1 VSAGIGGGRRVAT
14 VSDFNAKI
22 IEEFRAHGG
31 KVGGPFEG
39 APMVLL
45 TTVGAKSGTQRT
57 TPLVYL
63 PDGDR
68 VVVFASMAGAPTNPA
83 WYHNL
88 VANPSVIIEVG
99 DQRSE
104 ATATVLTGEERDRL
118 YAEQAS
124 RMPAFADYQ
133 AKAGRVIPVVAL
145 ERS

>member
-1 VSAGIGGGRRVAT
+1 M
-14 VSDFNAKI
+14 SDFNTRI

-45 TTVGAKSGTQRT
+45 TTIGAKSGTQRT

-68 VVVFASMAGAPTNPA
+68 VVVFGSKAGAPTNPA
-83 WYHNL
+83 WFHNL

-99 DQRSE
+99 DQRYG
-104 ATATVLTGEERDRL
+104 ATATVVDGDERTRL
-118 YAEQAS
+118 YDEQAR
-124 RMPAFADYQ
+124 RMPAFADY
-133 AKAGRVIPVVAL
+133 AVKAGDRVIPVIAL
-145 ERS
+145 ERA

>member
-1 VSAGIGGGRRVAT
+1 VN
-14 VSDFNAKI
+14 DFNAKI
-22 IEEFRAHGG
+22 IDEFRANAG

-45 TTVGAKSGTQRT
+45 TTVGAKSGAQRT

-68 VVVFASMAGAPTNPA
+68 VVIFASKAGAPTHPA

-88 VANPSVIIEVG
+88 VANPGVTVEIG
-99 DQRSE
+99 DERYA
-104 ATATVLTGEERDRL
+104 ATAKEVTGPERDRL

-124 RMPAFADYQ
+124 RMPGFAEYEV
-133 AKAGRVIPVVAL
+133 KAGERVIPVVAL
-145 ERS
+145 ERA

>member
-1 VSAGIGGGRRVAT
+1 MRAATLPRVDD
-14 VSDFNAKI
+14 VNDFNAKI

-63 PDGDR
+63 PDGER
-68 VVVFASMAGAPTNPA
+68 VIVFASMAGAPTNPA

-88 VANPSVIIEVG
+88 VANPSVIVEAG
-99 DQRSE
+99 DQRYG
-104 ATATVLTGEERDRL
+104 ATATVVTGDERDRL

-124 RMPAFADYQ
+124 RMPAFADYE

-145 ERS
+145 ERA

>member
-1 VSAGIGGGRRVAT
+1 MSAGIGGGRRVAA

-145 ERS
+145 ERN

>member
-1 VSAGIGGGRRVAT
+1 M
-14 VSDFNAKI
+14 SDFNAKI

-45 TTVGAKSGTQRT
+45 TTVGAKSGAQRT

-63 PDGDR
+63 PDGER

-88 VANPSVIIEVG
+88 VANPSVIVEVG
-99 DQRSE
+99 DQRYG
-104 ATATVLTGEERDRL
+104 ATATVLTGDERDRL
-118 YAEQAS
+118 YADQAS
-124 RMPAFADYQ
+124 RMPAFADY
-133 AKAGRVIPVVAL
+133 ATKAAGRVIPVVAL
-145 ERS
+145 ERA

>member
-1 VSAGIGGGRRVAT
+1 M
-14 VSDFNAKI
+14 SDFNAKI

-68 VVVFASMAGAPTNPA
+68 VVIFASAAGAPTNPA
-83 WYHNL
+83 WFHNL
-88 VANPSVIIEVG
+88 VANPSVIVEVG
-99 DQRSE
+99 DQRYG
-104 ATATVLTGEERDRL
+104 ATATVVGGDERDRL
-118 YAEQAS
+118 YAEQVS
-124 RMPAFADYQ
+124 RMPGFGDYET
-133 AKAGRVIPVVAL
+133 KASPRVIPVVAL
-145 ERS
+145 ERA